1 MSMFMGE
8 FNHTIDAKRQADH
21 SFTIPG
27 RIRSGICDDKGIGWM
42 PVCVPTKRMGKVFK
56 GKLKN
61 FATY

>member
-8 FNHTIDAKRQADH
+8 FNHTIDAKGRLI
-21 SFTIPG
+21 IPSRFLG

-42 PVCVPTKRMGKVFK
+42 PVCVPTKRMGKFSREA
-56 GKLKN
+56 KN